1 MILDKDRNKG
11 LVPEDGDFGTDFS
24 EPKKGPKKDEKPEIE
39 FSIDAKGARQTKG
52 GSEDYYSE
60 VQRFYTQTLT
70 LFYTIEWQ
78 REFFATLFAVIASK
92 MVVAKSPTYH

>member
-24 EPKKGPKKDEKPEIE
+24 EPKKGPKKDGKPEIE
-39 FSIDAKGARQTKG
+39 FSIDAKGARQIKG

-70 LFYTIEWQ
+70 LFYV
-78 REFFATLFAVIASK
+78 RMAT
-92 MVVAKSPTYH
+92 

>member
-24 EPKKGPKKDEKPEIE
+24 EPKKGPKKDGKPEIE

-60 VQRFYTQTLT
+60 VQFLTQ
-70 LFYTIEWQ
+70 I
-78 REFFATLFAVIASK
+78 
-92 MVVAKSPTYH
+92 